1 MVPPGSE
8 SDSAD
13 SDEGDDHTAL
23 AAEERAA
30 KIRKKAGLPELD
42 PDMLPSTIALKM
54 LSLIKSYLFFF
65 LSSQPFLDLYMTL

>member
-65 LSSQPFLDLYMTL
+65 FYQVNPFWTFT